1 MFNIL
6 KLFPI
11 RKKGSIIIQNIP
23 TIKNVSG
30 EIFFFYFFSGLMLFS
45 IFLWRS
51 CSLETISMPTRLDYD
66 WKKNLT
72 QTQTQTQTQSQTL
85 HFEKKTSVRCL
96 LRMLILSK
104 LFPQFSTQGSLS
116 SNKEIGKKN
125 NDWRNLVG
133 VVAQH

>member
-1 MFNIL
+1 
-6 KLFPI
+6 
-11 RKKGSIIIQNIP
+11 
-23 TIKNVSG
+23 
-30 EIFFFYFFSGLMLFS
+30 
-45 IFLWRS
+45 
-51 CSLETISMPTRLDYD
+51 MPTRLDYD

-72 QTQTQTQTQSQTL
+72 QTQTQAQTQTQTQSQTL

-125 NDWRNLVG
+125 ND
-133 VVAQH
+133 